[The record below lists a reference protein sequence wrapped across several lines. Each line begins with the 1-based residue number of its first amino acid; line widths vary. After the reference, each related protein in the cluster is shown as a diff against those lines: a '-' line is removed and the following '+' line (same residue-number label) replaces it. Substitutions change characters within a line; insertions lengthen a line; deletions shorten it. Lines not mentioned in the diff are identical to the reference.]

1 VNPNI
6 YLHEIIRTVP
16 GREEPYLASVLSL
29 HHEPSRRGLGH
40 PAFAQFRSVET
51 SGAWPVG
58 INIWE
63 NTWAGQTADL
73 VGQFQDAQRDVAMEE
88 WWNRNLH
95 LRRGGYDRILIPAAY
110 SPTLA
115 DLEARGVRGEVFLQ
129 EICWLPFGESR
140 RYLDA
145 VEEQLVPVLD
155 RLGLDLVGAFRV
167 AMRPRQVLT
176 IIGAPEWNRLGA
188 LLDQA
193 DRDPALRRWHEYRA
207 STVEQAEE
215 QVLLPARHGPLTPWS
230 GRDQGVIRA

>member
-6 YLHEIIRTVP
+6 YLHEVIRTVP
-16 GREEPYLASVLSL
+16 GREESYLASVLSL
-29 HHEPSRRGLGH
+29 HHDPTRSGLGH
-40 PAFAQFRSVET
+40 PAFAQFRSVAT
-51 SGAWPVG
+51 SGPWPVG

-73 VGQFQDAQRDVAMEE
+73 MSQFQDAKRDTAMED

-95 LRRGGYDRILIPAAY
+95 LRRGGYDRILIPADY

-115 DLEARGVRGEVFLQ
+115 DLEARSVRGEVFLQ
-129 EICWLPFGESR
+129 EIMWLPFGEPR

-145 VEEQLVPVLD
+145 VESQLLPILD

-176 IIGAPEWNRLGA
+176 LIGAPEWSRLAA
-188 LLDQA
+188 LMASSD
-193 DRDPALRRWHEYRA
+193 DPNVARWNEYRVN
-207 STVEQAEE
+207 TVQQAEE
-215 QVLLPARHGPLTPWS
+215 MLLLPARHGPLVPR
-230 GRDQGVIRA
+230 G

>member
-1 VNPNI
+1 MNPNI

-29 HHEPSRRGLGH
+29 HHEPSRHGLGH
-40 PAFAQFRSVET
+40 PAFAQFRSIQP
-51 SGAWPVG
+51 SGAWPCG

-73 VGQFQDAQRDVAMEE
+73 VGQFQDARRDVAMEE

-95 LRRGGYDRILIPAAY
+95 LRRGGYDRLLIPAPY

-129 EICWLPFGESR
+129 EILWLPFGEPR

-145 VEEQLVPVLD
+145 VEQQLLPVLD

-176 IIGAPEWNRLGA
+176 ILGAPDWSRLGA
-188 LLDQA
+188 LLDQS
-193 DRDPALRRWHEYRA
+193 DRDPALRRWHAYRA
-207 STVEQAEE
+207 ATVEQAEE
-215 QVLLPARHGPLTPWS
+215 LLLLPARHGPLT
-230 GRDQGVIRA
+230 V

>member
-1 VNPNI
+1 MNPYI

-29 HHEPSRRGLGH
+29 HHDPTRSDREPRA
-40 PAFAQFRSVET
+40 AFGQFRSVQT
-51 SGAWPVG
+51 SGPWPCG

-63 NTWAGQTADL
+63 NTWKGQTDDL
-73 VGQFQDAQRDVAMEE
+73 VGQFLDARRDVAMED

-95 LRRGGYDRILIPAAY
+95 LRRGGYDRLLVPAPY

-115 DLEARGVRGEVFLQ
+115 DLEAGSVTGEVFWH
-129 EICWLPFGESR
+129 EILWLPFGEPR

-145 VEEQLVPVLD
+145 LHDQLLPILE

-176 IIGAPEWNRLGA
+176 ILGAREWSRLGA
-188 LLDQA
+188 YLDDSA
-193 DRDPALRRWHEYRA
+193 RDPRLRQWNDYRGR
-207 STVEQAEE
+207 TVERAEE
-215 QVLLPARHGPLTPWS
+215 MLLLPARHGPLAPR
-230 GRDQGVIRA
+230 G